1 MWVILVQK
9 QGISKS
15 FLIYFIILLILA
27 SYFFIDAA
35 TFFIVNKVK
44 ISSFIFF
51 SLLLIFSEQL
61 PVSLPD
67 HTEITVGFAINIAS
81 ILLFGYRFGVV
92 IVFIST
98 LITEFRRRKVMTI
111 YKSIINIC
119 IYVIMTGIAGM
130 VYEKAGGSIGNIRLY
145 DELLKIIL
153 LIIIYFISNISLVFT
168 GIYLLGSKTILYNYL
183 NIFIKLIPNYF
194 SLGFLGVL
202 LAIIYVNV
210 GILGVILFLIPL
222 LVARHSFKL
231 YMDMRKTYLDTIKA
245 LANALEAKDPYT
257 RGHSE
262 RVAKL
267 AVAIAEDLNL
277 SQDLIQNLNYAAI
290 LHDIGKIGIPEIILN
305 KPGKLSDEEFAKIKE
320 HPVKGASITN
330 NVDFLSQASLF
341 ILHHH
346 ERLNGSG
353 YPKGLKGAEIPLGA
367 AIIAV
372 ADVYDA
378 LTTDR
383 PYRNALSPQEA
394 FKEIEINKGVLF
406 KEEVVDALKRV
417 LEKRE
422 ELKECV

>member
-1 MWVILVQK
+1 VRK
-9 QGISKS
+9 QEISKS
-15 FLIYFIILLILA
+15 FFIFFIFLLILA
-27 SYFFIDAA
+27 LYFIIDSAS
-35 TFFIVNKVK
+35 FFLMNKEVK
-44 ISSFIFF
+44 FTSFLFF
-51 SLLLIFSEQL
+51 SFLLILSEQL

-81 ILLFGYRFGVV
+81 ILLFGYKFSVMMV
-92 IVFIST
+92 LVSEI
-98 LITEFRRRKVMTI
+98 ITEIIRRKVMTF
-111 YKSIINIC
+111 YKSTANIC
-119 IYVIMTGIAGM
+119 ICILMVGISGLI
-130 VYEKAGGSIGNIRLY
+130 YEKLGGDIGNIWSY
-145 DELLKIIL
+145 YSFIKIIL
-153 LIIIYFISNISLVFT
+153 LITIYFIINTSLVLT
-168 GIYLLGSKTILYNYL
+168 GIYLLGSKSVLYNYI

-231 YMDMRKTYLDTIKA
+231 YMDMRKTYLETIQA

-262 RVAKL
+262 RVAEF
-267 AVAIAEDLNL
+267 AVAIAEELNL
-277 SQDLIQNLNYAAI
+277 NQDLIQNLNYAAL

-330 NVDFLSQASLF
+330 NVDFLAQASLF
-341 ILHHH
+341 IMHHH

-353 YPKGLKGAEIPLGA
+353 YPSGLKGAEIPLGA

-383 PYRNALSPQEA
+383 PYRSALSPEDA
-394 FKEIEINKGVLF
+394 FKEIEANKGILF
-406 KEEVVDALKRV
+406 KEEVVNALKRV
-417 LEKRE
+417 LEKQGILRE
-422 ELKECV
+422 CIR

>member
-1 MWVILVQK
+1 MGDKKVSKFFWIYFLILVAIALYFLYISIITFPLHD
-9 QGISKS
+9 ISKLS
-15 FLIYFIILLILA
+15 SLVIFTTMLILGE
-27 SYFFIDAA
+27 
-35 TFFIVNKVK
+35 
-44 ISSFIFF
+44 
-51 SLLLIFSEQL
+51 LLSVTL
-61 PVSLPD
+61 PNQ
-67 HTEITVGFAINIAS
+67 TEITVGFAINTATILIFGFKFSTIIA
-81 ILLFGYRFGVV
+81 
-92 IVFIST
+92 FIAVT
-98 LITEFRRRKVMTI
+98 ATELKRIKIMPL
-111 YKSIINIC
+111 YKSILNIC
-119 IYVIMTGIAGM
+119 IFVIMVSVSGFI
-130 VYEKAGGSIGNIRLY
+130 YEKLGGSIGNINIY
-145 DELLKIIL
+145 SDFLKIL
-153 LIIIYFISNISLVFT
+153 LMIAIYFFINVGLILTVV
-168 GIYLLGSKTILYNYL
+168 YLLYSKSMFFNFL

>member
-1 MWVILVQK
+1 MVI
-9 QGISKS
+9 
-15 FLIYFIILLILA
+15 FTTMLILGE
-27 SYFFIDAA
+27 
-35 TFFIVNKVK
+35 
-44 ISSFIFF
+44 
-51 SLLLIFSEQL
+51 LLSVTL
-61 PVSLPD
+61 PNQ
-67 HTEITVGFAINIAS
+67 TEITVGFAINTATILIFGFKFSTIIA
-81 ILLFGYRFGVV
+81 
-92 IVFIST
+92 FIAVT
-98 LITEFRRRKVMTI
+98 ATELKRIKIMPL
-111 YKSIINIC
+111 YKSILNIC
-119 IYVIMTGIAGM
+119 IFVIMVSISGLT
-130 VYEKAGGSIGNIRLY
+130 YEKLGGTIGNINIY
-145 DELLKIIL
+145 SDFLKIL
-153 LIIIYFISNISLVFT
+153 LMIAIYFFINVGLILTVV
-168 GIYLLGSKTILYNYL
+168 YLLYSKSMFFNFL

-231 YMDMRKTYLDTIKA
+231 YMDMRKTYLDTIRA

-383 PYRNALSPQEA
+383 PYRKALTPQEA
-394 FKEIEINKGVLF
+394 FKEIETNKGVLF